1 VADEGRCIERA
12 ERSERGWVAAMEA
25 WYGSRDAAVEAAR
38 ASQRRRWDV
47 LAISSL
53 PFLHL
58 DTREQDW
65 SRYADAIA
73 EFWSS

>member
-1 VADEGRCIERA
+1 
-12 ERSERGWVAAMEA
+12 MEA